1 MVFVSI
7 GLRFRVEAE
16 AMNMVEPLGAYTRHR
31 VVYALKHVRRKQGDK
46 TTLGYRAVP
55 VPAISGQSVANAYSR
70 VLVDLAKLT
79 LGDKAPLC
87 DECRDYLKY
96 GGFIKRSGKRS
107 MSHDDRV
114 KECIVEDITGFL
126 VAAEEEERAER
137 TAKRGERAERAEL
150 PRRTSAIWFSYMIPD
165 VDYGAGAIES
175 QFHVQYNF
183 ETQQHRPFTI
193 ESGSAVY
200 MQLVALD
207 VDQIGRL
214 KNGDYVSD
222 RLGRIKL
229 AFKALLALYE
239 GHVYGAKKSRYL
251 PLSEILGGVAAVSST
266 LPFMVSKPKLYY
278 GDKTYIEDTI
288 DRARKFVKA
297 LEDLLKQSK
306 EDLTSSSELGGKVKL
321 YITYFDREGV
331 LKREDVLKTEPEGS
345 EHLEVESSESYIDM
359 INKVLNKVLSHLQQE
374 ASK

>member
-31 VVYALKHVRRKQGDK
+31 IVYALRRVRRKQDDRVV
-46 TTLGYRAVP
+46 LGYRAVP

-70 VLVDLAKLT
+70 ALVDLAKLT
-79 LGDKAPLC
+79 WGDKAPLC
-87 DECRDYLKY
+87 EECRDYLKY
-96 GGFIKRSGKRS
+96 GGFTKRFDKATIG
-107 MSHDDRV
+107 HDDRV
-114 KECIVEDITGFL
+114 RDCIIEDITGFL
-126 VAAEEEERAER
+126 VATETEGGAEGGVAEGEKKRKRKREESEKEEKGEAER
-137 TAKRGERAERAEL
+137 I
-150 PRRTSAIWFSYMIPD
+150 PRRTSAIWFSYMVPD
-165 VDYGAGAIES
+165 IDYGAEAIES

-183 ETQQHRPFTI
+183 VTQQHRPFTI
-193 ESGSAVY
+193 ESGSAIY

-214 KNGDYVSD
+214 KNGNYISD
-222 RLGRIKL
+222 RLERVEL

-288 DRARKFVKA
+288 DRARKFVGVLA
-297 LEDLLKQSK
+297 
-306 EDLTSSSELGGKVKL
+306 SSSRLKDGVKL
-321 YITYFDREGV
+321 YVTYFDREGV
-331 LKREDVLKTEPEGS
+331 LKTKLEERAEHLEIEGS
-345 EHLEVESSESYIDM
+345 ESFADM
-359 INKVLNKVLSHLQQE
+359 ISKVLNKVLGYLQRG
-374 ASK
+374 ASRR

>member
-31 VVYALKHVRRKQGDK
+31 VVYALKRIRRKQGDK
-46 TTLGYRAVP
+46 TTLVYRAVP

-87 DECRDYLKY
+87 NECGNYLKY
-96 GGFIKRSGKRS
+96 GGFIKRSRDRS
-107 MSHDDRV
+107 KSHDERV
-114 KECIVEDITGFL
+114 RECIVEDITGFL
-126 VAAEEEERAER
+126 VAEAERGAEEGVAEGEKKRKSKGEESKKEEKGEAER
-137 TAKRGERAERAEL
+137 I
-150 PRRTSAIWFSYMIPD
+150 PRRTSAIWFSYMVPD
-165 VDYGAGAIES
+165 VDYGVGAIES

-222 RLGRIKL
+222 RLERVEL

-278 GDKTYIEDTI
+278 GDKTYIEDTVE
-288 DRARKFVKA
+288 RARKFV
-297 LEDLLKQSK
+297 EV
-306 EDLTSSSELGGKVKL
+306 LTSSSKRGGEVKL

-331 LKREDVLKTEPEGS
+331 LKTKPEGS
-345 EHLEVESSESYIDM
+345 EHLEVESSENYIDM
-359 INKVLNKVLSHLQQE
+359 INKVLNKVLSHLQQG

>member
-1 MVFVSI
+1 VVFVSI

-31 VVYALKHVRRKQGDK
+31 IVYALRRVRRKQDDRVV
-46 TTLGYRAVP
+46 LGYRAVP

-70 VLVDLAKLT
+70 ALVDLAKLT
-79 LGDKAPLC
+79 WGEKAPLC
-87 DECRDYLKY
+87 DECENYLKY
-96 GGFIKRSGKRS
+96 GGFTKRFDKITIG
-107 MSHDDRV
+107 HDDRV
-114 KECIVEDITGFL
+114 RGCIVEDITGFL
-126 VAAEEEERAER
+126 VAAERGAETAKAAER
-137 TAKRGERAERAEL
+137 EI
-150 PRRTSAIWFSYMIPD
+150 PRRTSAIWFSYMVPD
-165 VDYGAGAIES
+165 IDYGAGAIES

-183 ETQQHRPFTI
+183 VTQQHRPFTI

-214 KNGDYVSD
+214 KNRNYISD
-222 RLGRIKL
+222 RLERVEL

-288 DRARKFVKA
+288 DRARKFIEA
-297 LEDLLKQSK
+297 
-306 EDLTSSSELGGKVKL
+306 LTSSSKLEGEVKL
-321 YITYFDREGV
+321 YVTYFDREGV
-331 LKREDVLKTEPEGS
+331 VKTKPEGGKQF
-345 EHLEVESSESYIDM
+345 EVESSENYTDM
-359 INKVLNKVLSHLQQE
+359 INKVLNKVLDYLRSG